1 MALVRAALSEA
12 DRRFII
18 GRSAGCCNRCK
29 MPVFVDNEFG
39 ERARLGDDAHIWA
52 YSADGPRGGG
62 AGAPG
67 NRNERENIILLC
79 KNCHAL
85 VDQQPSEFTP
95 SMLTTMREEHY
106 RWAEWCL
113 GATRIN
119 KPKLHYILYLNLP
132 RVDMYAVAN
141 SIPLP
146 RTELGSAQC
155 FRELGI
161 GSGRVMANYSHVL
174 STEGMYAHP
183 IGGQSSLSEL
193 EPGRYC
199 FVEPMNFRTVAIG
212 RDANL
217 QKAWASNRS
226 VIYRKFGDWKLTC
239 LIDPR
244 WLTTSTAESTLMSG
258 RAQLCGVL
266 RINWIDS
273 EAKNV
278 NASPLFLAQSGG
290 IFDDY

>member
-18 GRSAGCCNRCK
+18 GRSAGCCNKCK

-39 ERARLGDDAHIWA
+39 EKARLGDDAHIWA

-62 AGAPG
+62 TGAPED
-67 NRNERENIILLC
+67 RNARENIILLC
-79 KNCHAL
+79 KNCHSL
-85 VDQQPSEFTP
+85 VDQQPSKFTP
-95 SMLTTMREEHY
+95 LALKNMREEHY

-113 GATRIN
+113 GTTRIN
-119 KPKLHYILYLNLP
+119 KPKFHYVLYLNLP

-155 FRELGI
+155 FRDLGI
-161 GSGRVMANYSHVL
+161 GAGRVMANYSHVL
-174 STEGMYAHP
+174 STEEMYAHS
-183 IGGQSSLSEL
+183 ISEQKILSEL

-199 FVEPMNFRTVAIG
+199 FVEPTDFRTVAVG
-212 RDANL
+212 RDADL
-217 QKAWASNRS
+217 QRAWASNKS

-258 RAQLCGVL
+258 RAQLCGVA
-266 RINWIDS
+266 RINWIDV
-273 EAKNV
+273 EGKNV
-278 NASPLFLAQSGG
+278 NASPLFLAQPGG
-290 IFDDY
+290 ILDEY